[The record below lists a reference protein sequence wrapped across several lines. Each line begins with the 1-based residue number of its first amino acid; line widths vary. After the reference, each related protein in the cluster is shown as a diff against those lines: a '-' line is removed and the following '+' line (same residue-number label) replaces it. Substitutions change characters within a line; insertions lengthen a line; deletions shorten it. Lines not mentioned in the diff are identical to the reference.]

1 MSSTP
6 PSPLLLLPP
15 AHVLTIHIMQAAT
28 LAAAAEQAF
37 SLAALGNSTTLSIP
51 DSFPIAVLSNSAT
64 IATRDFIAGSVDII
78 DITGPDTRE
87 CCHRHALHPLH
98 RRGQGLYL
106 QTLTAYYVKDA
117 AKRAVA
123 TTSTIIASCAT
134 WLKQENN
141 PFYTL

>member
-1 MSSTP
+1 
-6 PSPLLLLPP
+6 LLLLPP
-15 AHVLTIHIMQAAT
+15 AHVLTIHIVQAAILT
-28 LAAAAEQAF
+28 AAEQAF
-37 SLAALGNSTTLSIP
+37 SLAALGNSTTLSNP
-51 DSFPIAVLSNSAT
+51 DSFPISVLSNSNT

-98 RRGQGLYL
+98 RRGLGLYL
-106 QTLTAYYVKDA
+106 QTLTAQCVEHA

-123 TTSTIIASCAT
+123 TTSTIIASCAA

-141 PFYTL
+141 PFDTL